1 MALRI
6 LLPDDHVV
14 VRQGL
19 RVLLEQVGLTVVG
32 EASAGHEAV
41 RLTGELRPDV
51 VVLDMAMPRL
61 NGLDAAR
68 DIIYSV
74 RHGVIQP

>member
-6 LLPDDHVV
+6 LLADD

-19 RVLLEQVGLTVVG
+19 MVLLEQAGLTVVG
-32 EASAGHEAV
+32 EASDGHEAV
-41 RLTGELRPDV
+41 RLTGELRPDA
-51 VVLDMAMPRL
+51 VVLDLVMPRL

-68 DIIYSV
+68 EIIRTSTLTP
-74 RHGVIQP
+74 IC